1 MRSSKITLSLCSIR
15 WGKFCHLA
23 DWVVFGESVPV
34 IDLHNNRS
42 MGDILQLQLEKV
54 FGWVQLEY
62 GRILYKPQ
70 TGSSRWRPDLR
81 TLSQF
86 LFSAPE
92 HDWYCSKIILKLK
105 SFLEQTLW
113 FPGRRK
119 MLTTASAPF
128 PSKSP
133 FFKSC
138 VGKRLGIW
146 LTHFLEVEPSFF
158 KITLNGKHITRVLT
172 HRRQILR
179 GNGRKGINM
188 QLWLFT
194 FSDFWDRVYEE
205 RH

>member
-1 MRSSKITLSLCSIR
+1 MAEIFTNPKLEALVEDRICGSFHN
-15 WGKFCHLA
+15 FCFQLLNMI
-23 DWVVFGESVPV
+23 DNVV
-34 IDLHNNRS
+34 R
-42 MGDILQLQLEKV
+42 
-54 FGWVQLEY
+54 
-62 GRILYKPQ
+62 
-70 TGSSRWRPDLR
+70 
-81 TLSQF
+81 
-86 LFSAPE
+86 LF
-92 HDWYCSKIILKLK
+92 LKLK
-105 SFLEQTLW
+105 LFLEQTLW

-138 VGKRLGIW
+138 VCKRLGIW

-188 QLWLFT
+188 QLWFFT
-194 FSDFWDRVYEE
+194 FSDFGEGVYQE